1 MHAGRRT
8 ESRLRTNLRAK
19 LVSREGDERVRLVN
33 LSTHG
38 ACTEHPHRLTG
49 GDLVL
54 KWLQF
59 EAAGVI
65 SWAADNYIGIR
76 FHEPIPYEWVLATRL
91 SNQGE
96 SIERKIDEARR
107 SAREWVEGQRAI

>member
-1 MHAGRRT
+1 MQAGRRT

-19 LVSREGDERVRLVN
+19 LVSREDEERVRLVN

-38 ACTEHPHRLTG
+38 ASTEHPGRLSG

-59 EAAGVI
+59 DAVGVI
-65 SWAADNYIGIR
+65 TWTAGNYVGIK
-76 FHEPIPYEWVLATRL
+76 FLEPIPYEWVLATRL

-96 SIERKIDEARR
+96 KIERRIDEARR
-107 SAREWVEGQRAI
+107 SALEWVEGQRAV